1 MLPNLREGDPPSK
14 WSKWNQRLLPV
25 GLGWERFSRKNHL
38 WCKLFEDP
46 TWWAMADG
54 CVFLSCKIL
63 QYFRT
68 NCFWNRSHSFP
79 KTSHKKKDPKIV
91 TTYKL
96 AICIQQ
102 LLFLPKNHQNFSV
115 EKTCSPKLPRGIHHQ
130 HLDNEILCLAGEM
143 TSVSWHHLEWQKLL
157 EECCNAKVDE
167 SWPKLDPKLNCYYH
181 DAPGRVKFPCLIL
194 RKRFGTSS
202 GDSTDFGHNRE
213 NSGWIWPIQK
223 FEWNWGM

>member
-1 MLPNLREGDPPSK
+1 MVAYSLHAKYSNTSEPTLFGTYNSS
-14 WSKWNQRLLPV
+14 WS
-25 GLGWERFSRKNHL
+25 
-38 WCKLFEDP
+38 
-46 TWWAMADG
+46 
-54 CVFLSCKIL
+54 
-63 QYFRT
+63 Y
-68 NCFWNRSHSFP
+68 SFP
-79 KTSHKKKDPKIV
+79 KTSHKKNGPENVTIYKSDFHPTATLPPK
-91 TTYKL
+91 K
-96 AICIQQ
+96 
-102 LLFLPKNHQNFSV
+102 SS
-115 EKTCSPKLPRGIHHQ
+115 EKKIRGKKPMPELPRGIHHQ

-223 FEWNWGM
+223 FAWNWGM